1 VVEENGYREFDHT
14 ADWGIEVWAQDIFDL
29 LGTAA
34 RGMFSLLEVQKGEGN
49 RSAFTFSLDK
59 DQDNEDLLV
68 EFLNELLFLSEQN
81 QVAFDD
87 FEFDSTEKLHHFT
100 AHSYPIIGQK
110 KEIKAV
116 TYYGLSVD
124 RRGNRLETK
133 IVFDV

>member
-1 VVEENGYREFDHT
+1 MVEKSGFREFDHT
-14 ADWGIEVWAQDIFDL
+14 ADWGIRVWAHDMFGL
-29 LGTAA
+29 LETAA
-34 RGMFSLLEVQKGEGN
+34 RGMFSLLEVQKGEGQ
-49 RSAFTFSLDK
+49 RSKFNFSLDK

-68 EFLNELLFLSEQN
+68 EFLSELLFLSEQN

-87 FEFDSTEKLHHFT
+87 FDFNSENGRLHVA
-100 AHSYPIIGQK
+100 AHSYPIVGQR

-124 RRGNRLETK
+124 RTENGLETE